1 VKCLVFLCALLLG
14 LALAQQPTPHR
25 DLRYQ
30 GVVGQTD
37 WFTCGPVAM
46 TVLLRAE
53 AIIPTNAS
61 RPWTV

>member
-37 WFTCGPVAM
+37 WFTCGPAAVV
-46 TVLLRAE
+46 TLLRY
-53 AIIPTNAS
+53 
-61 RPWTV
+61 